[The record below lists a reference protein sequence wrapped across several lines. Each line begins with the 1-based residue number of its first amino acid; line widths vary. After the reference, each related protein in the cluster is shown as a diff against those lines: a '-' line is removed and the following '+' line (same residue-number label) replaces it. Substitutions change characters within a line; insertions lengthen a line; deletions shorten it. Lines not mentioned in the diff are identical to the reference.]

1 MKKKLSVMTKIVT
14 IFALLGLLV
23 FFGSSCSVV
32 FTSSLSGEVHD
43 RERYEDA
50 AANSGIQDLYVYLYL
65 EKEDRDADLNSWA
78 GGTGPIPDNPPDLPE
93 PRYFQ
98 KTVTGQDGSFSFN
111 GLIWNTLFPQY
122 GKTADRRQVH
132 LLFYHRTYGLAANET
147 PVYIVSDVTNIPGP
161 FLLTRIMNTATIQG
175 YLKDQEDQ
183 SALENVTV
191 QLWVPNLWLYD
202 NSGQITGL
210 SEEKI
215 DGKTVWPGNPTYQLN
230 TDAEGRY
237 RGEISFPM
245 LPSTEDNR
253 GTVKIRATFRRTGY
267 IAENSA
273 DSKITDSGW
282 DPDKDGEDNPYYQS
296 VEIIAE
302 TVTLLPDISLAREL
316 NSTYL
321 SGKVLDTSSG
331 SGVENV
337 TVEIYI
343 PSDWDYDQD
352 GFIDP
357 SAAQWPTR
365 PTYTETTDSGG
376 RYQATVEFPRRP
388 TRVDNQGNTLARII
402 YSKPQYLVSH
412 ETDQDLTKNESPDNW
427 DPDDRPATAN
437 PDYLSLELTNGQ
449 RIDLPVIEIKRTEF
463 TESLEGRVLK
473 VDDLNN
479 PTQREGI
486 NGLKVYLDLDGAG
499 SIDTADY
506 EYSTS
511 TRRRFVGDNIE
522 DGYFSFSNLSWS
534 DSAYTEK
541 QSKITV
547 TIMVMESTGETPAVK
562 ISPVNYDLV
571 SDGSN
576 YVEPKFTN

>member
-1 MKKKLSVMTKIVT
+1 MKIRLFRITKTAFILT
-14 IFALLGLLV
+14 YLGLL
-23 FFGSSCSVV
+23 FIFTSSCSVV
-32 FTSSLSGEVHD
+32 FTSSLSGEAHD
-43 RERYEDA
+43 RERYEEA
-50 AANSGIQDLYVYLYL
+50 AANSGIPDLYVYLYL
-65 EKEDRDADLNSWA
+65 EQEDRDADLTAWA
-78 GGTGPIPDNPPDLPE
+78 GGIGSLPDNPPDLPE

-98 KTVTGQDGSFSFN
+98 KTVTDQNGGFSFN

-175 YLKDQEDQ
+175 YVKDQEDQ
-183 SALENVTV
+183 AALENVTV

-202 NSGQITGL
+202 SSGEITGL
-210 SEEKI
+210 TEEEI
-215 DGKTVWPGNPTYQLN
+215 DEKPVWPENPTYQLT
-230 TDAEGRY
+230 TDTEGRY

-253 GTVKIRATFRRTGY
+253 ETAIIRATFRRTGY
-267 IAENSA
+267 IAENRA
-273 DSKITDSGW
+273 DSDITDSGW
-282 DPDKDGEDNPYYQS
+282 DPDKDGDDNPYYQS
-296 VEIIAE
+296 VEISAE
-302 TVTLLPDISLAREL
+302 SVTLFSDITLARES

-331 SGVENV
+331 IGVENV

-343 PSDWDYDQD
+343 PSDWEYDQD
-352 GFIDP
+352 GIIDP
-357 SAAQWPTR
+357 STAQWPTS
-365 PTYTETTDSGG
+365 PTYTETTDAEG

-388 TRVDNQGNTLARII
+388 TRIDNQGTTLARII
-402 YSKPQYLVSH
+402 YSKPQYLVSK
-412 ETDQDLTKNESPDNW
+412 ETDSDLTENLDTW
-427 DPDDRPATAN
+427 DPDNRPATTN
-437 PDYLSLELTNGQ
+437 PDYLSLELANGQ
-449 RIDLPVIEIKRTEF
+449 RLDLPVIEIKRTEF
-463 TESLEGRVLK
+463 TENLEGRVLK

-479 PTQREGI
+479 PTTREGI

-499 SIDTADY
+499 SSDTADY

-522 DGYFSFSNLSWS
+522 DGYFNFSNLSWS
-534 DSAYTEK
+534 DSTYTEK
-541 QSKITV
+541 QSKITI
-547 TIMVMESTGETPAVK
+547 TIMVTESTGETPPVK

-571 SDGSN
+571 SDGNN
-576 YVEPKFTN
+576 YVEQKFTN